1 MKSWLVRL
9 TPQRMLMIA
18 FSMTFRFLTAFL
30 CSFLLLSGNAKAEA
44 TKPGFVVHF
53 DFIKNASEGCALV
66 DIAERA
72 GAKVINL
79 VPPAHVWEDPA
90 SLAALDAIIKEI
102 NRRGL
107 SLIFTRIDATKLPDR
122 SGNRPYYLYNRIL
135 NEPGRLPNGKA
146 TAEYFLATV
155 GKDGYA
161 EWMEEETRYYAE
173 HYGGLP
179 NLIGINLGPFSEPFS
194 AERCG
199 FLEYMEE
206 SRTYEITQYTRF
218 AEKWWHGWLAAHYE
232 DVSALNRE
240 YGAAWGSFDAVP
252 LPLSEKDRR
261 FERADLAYFDFARSL
276 NDWYVERYSRCRS
289 IWHEVSHR
297 ADVPFILQFSGHLA
311 EKFVMGRPG
320 HAAFDVPGWIA
331 MADAVGVSLY
341 TNSGYPDMGH
351 RSILATVNLLA
362 VAGDMGKSVFVLEG
376 GNEAPNVTL
385 DPVELAFFGS
395 VAGKL
400 APQTYIYEFLKDK
413 FNEKY
418 ARNPGKVVTADGR
431 IRPRAF
437 NALRNLFT
445 DIESHSV
452 TPETPMLYVCFD
464 SLSSRGNAQAG
475 IRYAALFD
483 LAAFIPIRWI
493 PKGHESLKRL
503 GIPVL
508 NPDGTVSPV
517 NDALSRLMSSVPG
530 IDSEERAGWRQDLL
544 KAIGR

>member
-1 MKSWLVRL
+1 
-9 TPQRMLMIA
+9 MIA
-18 FSMTFRFLTAFL
+18 FSMTFRFLITFL
-30 CSFLLLSGNAKAEA
+30 CSFLLLSGVNAKAEA
-44 TKPGFVVHF
+44 PKPGFVIHF

-66 DIAERA
+66 DIAGRA

-107 SLIFTRIDATKLPDR
+107 SLIFTRIDAAMLPDR
-122 SGNRPYYLYNRIL
+122 SGNRRYYLYDRIL

-146 TAEYFLATV
+146 TAEYFLTTV

-161 EWMEEETRYYAE
+161 EWMEEETRYYAKR
-173 HYGGLP
+173 YGELP

-206 SRTYEITQYTRF
+206 SQTYEITQYTRF
-218 AEKWWHGWLAAHYE
+218 AEKWWHGWLAAHYD

-240 YGAAWGSFDAVP
+240 YGTEFASFDVVP
-252 LPLSEKDRR
+252 LPLNEKDRR

-276 NDWYVERYSRCRS
+276 NDWYVERYTCCRQ
-289 IWHEVSHR
+289 IWHEVSRR
-297 ADVPFILQFSGHLA
+297 ADVPFILQLNGHLA
-311 EKFVMGRPG
+311 EKFAMGRPG

-331 MADAVGVSLY
+331 LSDAVGLSLY
-341 TNSGYPDMGH
+341 TNNGYPDMGH
-351 RSILATVNLLA
+351 QSILATVNLLA
-362 VAGDMGKSVFVLEG
+362 VARDFGKPVFVLEG

-395 VAGKL
+395 VARKL
-400 APQTYIYEFLKDK
+400 TPQTYVYEFLKDK

-418 ARNPGKVVTADGR
+418 AQNPGKVVTADGR

-445 DIESHSV
+445 NIDCRMTSTGSGFQ
-452 TPETPMLYVCFD
+452 ETPVLYACFD

-475 IRYAALFD
+475 DRYAALFD
-483 LAAFIPIRWI
+483 LAASIPIRWI
-493 PKGHESLKRL
+493 PKGHESVMRP

-508 NPDGTVSPV
+508 NSDGTVSPV
-517 NDALSRLMSSVPG
+517 NDALFRLMSSIPRIG
-530 IDSEERAGWRQDLL
+530 SEERAAWRNEVL
-544 KAIGR
+544 KALGR

>member
-1 MKSWLVRL
+1 
-9 TPQRMLMIA
+9 MIV
-18 FSMTFRFLTAFL
+18 FSMTLRFLVAFL
-30 CSFLLLSGNAKAEA
+30 CSILLFSAKNVKAEA
-44 TKPGFVVHF
+44 PKPGFVIHF

-90 SLAALDAIIKEI
+90 SLAALEAIIKEI

-107 SLIFTRIDATKLPDR
+107 SLVFTRIDAAKLPDR
-122 SGNRPYYLYNRIL
+122 KGNRPYYLYDRIL

-146 TAEYFLATV
+146 TAEYFRATV

-161 EWMEEETRYYAE
+161 EWMEEETRYYAS

-199 FLEYMEE
+199 FLEYSED

-218 AEKWWHGWLAAHYE
+218 AKKWWHDWLAAHYN
-232 DVSALNRE
+232 DVSTLNHE
-240 YGAAWGSFDAVP
+240 YGTEFASLYVVP

-261 FERADLAYFDFARSL
+261 FERADLVYFDFARSL
-276 NDWYVERYSRCRS
+276 NDWYIERYMRCRS
-289 IWHEVSHR
+289 IWHEISHR
-297 ADVPFILQFSGHLA
+297 ADVPFILQFNGHFA
-311 EKFVMGRPG
+311 EKIVMGRSG
-320 HAAFDVPGWIA
+320 HAAFDVPGWID
-331 MADAVGVSLY
+331 MADALGISLY
-341 TNSGYPDMGH
+341 TNNGYPDMGH
-351 RSILATVNLLA
+351 GSILATLNLLA

-400 APQTYIYEFLKDK
+400 MPKTYVYEFLKDK
-413 FNEKY
+413 FNEKF
-418 ARNPGKVVTADGR
+418 AQNPGKVVTADGR

-437 NALRNLFT
+437 NALRELFT
-445 DIESHSV
+445 DIESHPIL
-452 TPETPMLYVCFD
+452 PETPALYARFD
-464 SLSSRGNAQAG
+464 SLSARGNAQAG

-493 PKGHESLKRL
+493 PKGHESLMRP

-517 NDALSRLMSSVPG
+517 NDALSHLLSRIPE
-530 IDSEERAGWRQDLL
+530 IDSGERAGWRRDVL

>member
-1 MKSWLVRL
+1 
-9 TPQRMLMIA
+9 MIA
-18 FSMTFRFLTAFL
+18 FSMTFRFLIALL
-30 CSFLLLSGNAKAEA
+30 CSFLLLSGVNAKAEA
-44 TKPGFVVHF
+44 PKPGFVVHF

-66 DIAERA
+66 DIAARA

-90 SLAALDAIIKEI
+90 SLAALDAIVKEI
-102 NRRGL
+102 SRRGL
-107 SLIFTRIDATKLPDR
+107 SLIFTRIDAAKLPDR
-122 SGNRPYYLYNRIL
+122 SGKRPYYLYNRIL
-135 NEPGRLPNGKA
+135 NEPGRLPDGKA
-146 TAEYFLATV
+146 TVEIFLATV

-161 EWMEEETRYYAE
+161 EWMEDETRYYAE
-173 HYGGLP
+173 RYGRLP

-218 AEKWWHGWLAAHYE
+218 AEKCWHDWLAVRFVE
-232 DVSALNRE
+232 VSTLNRE
-240 YGAAWGSFDAVP
+240 YGSEFASFDAVP
-252 LPLSEKDRR
+252 MPLNEKDRR

-276 NDWYVERYSRCRS
+276 NDWFVERYTRCRK
-289 IWHEVSHR
+289 IWHDVSGR
-297 ADVPFILQFSGHLA
+297 ADVPFILQFNGGFA
-311 EKFVMGRPG
+311 EKFAMGRPG
-320 HAAFDVPGWIA
+320 HAAFDVPGWIS
-331 MADAVGVSLY
+331 MADALGVSLY

-351 RSILATVNLLA
+351 QSILAAVNLLA
-362 VAGDMGKSVFVLEG
+362 VAGELGKSVFVLEG

-395 VAGKL
+395 AAGKL

-418 ARNPGKVVTADGR
+418 ARNPGKLVTADGH

-445 DIESHSV
+445 DIESRSV
-452 TPETPMLYVCFD
+452 KPETPALYACFD
-464 SLSSRGNAQAG
+464 SLSARGNAQAG
-475 IRYAALFD
+475 SRYAALFD
-483 LAAFIPIRWI
+483 LAASIPIRWI
-493 PKGHESLKRL
+493 PKGHESVMRP
-503 GIPVL
+503 GISVL

-517 NDALSRLMSSVPG
+517 NDALSRLMSRIPG
-530 IDSEERAGWRQDLL
+530 IDSEERAGWRQDVL

>member
-1 MKSWLVRL
+1 
-9 TPQRMLMIA
+9 MIP
-18 FSMTFRFLTAFL
+18 FSKTFRFLIGFL
-30 CSFLLLSGNAKAEA
+30 CSFLLVSEVNVKAEA
-44 TKPGFVVHF
+44 PKPGFVVHF
-53 DFIKNASEGCALV
+53 DFIKNASEGCVLV
-66 DIAERA
+66 DIAARA
-72 GAKVINL
+72 GARVINL

-90 SLAALDAIIKEI
+90 SLAALDAIINEI

-107 SLIFTRIDATKLPDR
+107 SLIFTRIDAAKLPDR
-122 SGNRPYYLYNRIL
+122 SGKRPYYLYDRIL

-146 TAEYFLATV
+146 TVEVFLATV

-161 EWMEEETRYYAE
+161 EWMEEETRYYAK

-199 FLEYMEE
+199 FLEYMAE
-206 SRTYEITQYTRF
+206 SRSYEITQYTRY
-218 AEKWWHGWLAAHYE
+218 AQKWWHGWLASHYD

-240 YGAAWGSFDAVP
+240 YGTEFVSFNVVP
-252 LPLSEKDRR
+252 MPLNEKDRR

-276 NDWYVERYSRCRS
+276 NDWYVERYTRCRK
-289 IWHEVSHR
+289 IWHEESKR
-297 ADVPFILQFSGHLA
+297 ADVPFILQFNGGLA
-311 EKFVMGRPG
+311 EKFAMGRPG
-320 HAAFDVPGWIA
+320 HAAFDVPGWIS
-331 MADAVGVSLY
+331 MADAIGVSLY

-362 VAGDMGKSVFVLEG
+362 VAGDMGKPIFVLEG

-400 APQTYIYEFLKDK
+400 FPQTYVYEFLKDK

-418 ARNPGKVVTADGR
+418 TQNPGKLVTAGGR
-431 IRPRAF
+431 IRSSAF
-437 NALRNLFT
+437 SALHKLFT
-445 DIESHSV
+445 DIESHSAA
-452 TPETPMLYVCFD
+452 PEIPALYVCFD
-464 SLSSRGNAQAG
+464 SISARGNARAG

-483 LAAFIPIRWI
+483 LAASIPIRWI
-493 PKGHESLKRL
+493 PKGQESVMRP

-517 NDALSRLMSSVPG
+517 NDTLSRLMSRIPE
-530 IDSEERAGWRQDLL
+530 IDSGERAEWCREVL
-544 KAIGR
+544 KALGR

>member
-1 MKSWLVRL
+1 
-9 TPQRMLMIA
+9 MIVY
-18 FSMTFRFLTAFL
+18 SMTFRFLIAFL
-30 CSFLLLSGNAKAEA
+30 CSFLLLSGVSAWAEA
-44 TKPGFVVHF
+44 PKPGFVVHF

-66 DIAERA
+66 DIAERV
-72 GAKVINL
+72 GARVINL
-79 VPPAHVWEDPA
+79 VPPAHVWEDPV

-107 SLIFTRIDATKLPDR
+107 SLIFTRIDAAKLSDR
-122 SGNRPYYLYNRIL
+122 SGSRPYYLYNRIL
-135 NEPGRLPNGKA
+135 NEPGRLPNGKP
-146 TAEYFLATV
+146 TVEFFLATV

-206 SRTYEITQYTRF
+206 SRSYEITQYTRY
-218 AEKWWHGWLAAHYE
+218 AEKWWHGWLSAHYD
-232 DVSALNRE
+232 DVSSLNRE
-240 YGAAWGSFDAVP
+240 YGTEWVSFDAIP

-276 NDWYVERYSRCRS
+276 NDWYIERYMRCRK
-289 IWHEVSHR
+289 IWHEVSKR
-297 ADVPFILQFSGHLA
+297 ADVPFILQFNGHFA
-311 EKFVMGRPG
+311 EKIVMGRPG

-331 MADAVGVSLY
+331 MADALGVSLY
-341 TNSGYPDMGH
+341 TNNGYPDMGH
-351 RSILATVNLLA
+351 RSILATVNFLA
-362 VAGDMGKSVFVLEG
+362 VARDMGKSVFVLEG

-400 APQTYIYEFLKDK
+400 TPKTYVYEFLKDK

-418 ARNPGKVVTADGR
+418 TQNPGKVVTAGGT
-431 IRPRAF
+431 IRPKAF
-437 NALRNLFT
+437 SALSKLFT
-445 DIESHSV
+445 DIESRSIS
-452 TPETPMLYVCFD
+452 PETPALYACFD

-475 IRYAALFD
+475 SRYAALFD
-483 LAAFIPIRWI
+483 LAAFIPVRWI
-493 PKGHESLKRL
+493 PKGHESLMRP

-508 NPDGTVSPV
+508 NSDGMVSPV
-517 NDALSRLMSSVPG
+517 NDELSRLMSNVPG
-530 IDSEERAGWRQDLL
+530 LDSEERAGWRKDVL

>member
-1 MKSWLVRL
+1 M
-9 TPQRMLMIA
+9 MIA
-18 FSMTFRFLTAFL
+18 FLMTFRFLIAFL
-30 CSFLLLSGNAKAEA
+30 CSLLLLSGENAKAEA
-44 TKPGFVVHF
+44 PKPGFVVHF

-66 DIAERA
+66 EIAERA

-79 VPPAHVWEDPA
+79 VPPAHVWEDPV

-107 SLIFTRIDATKLPDR
+107 NLVFTRIDAAKLPDR
-122 SGNRPYYLYNRIL
+122 SGNRPYYLYDRIL

-146 TAEYFLATV
+146 TAEYFRTTV

-161 EWMEEETRYYAE
+161 EWMEEETRYYAK

-218 AEKWWHGWLAAHYE
+218 AEKWWHGWLAAHYYN
-232 DVSALNRE
+232 DVSTLNRE
-240 YGAAWGSFDAVP
+240 YGTEFASFDVVP
-252 LPLSEKDRR
+252 LPLNEKDRR

-276 NDWYVERYSRCRS
+276 NDWYIERYMRCRL

-297 ADVPFILQFSGHLA
+297 TDVPFILQLNGHFA
-311 EKFVMGRPG
+311 EKIAMGRPG

-331 MADAVGVSLY
+331 MADALGVSLY
-341 TNSGYPDMGH
+341 TNSGYPEMGH
-351 RSILATVNLLA
+351 RSILATVNLLV
-362 VAGDMGKSVFVLEG
+362 VAKDMGKSVFVLEG

-400 APQTYIYEFLKDK
+400 SPETYVYEFLKDK
-413 FNEKY
+413 FNENY
-418 ARNPGKVVTADGR
+418 AQNPGKVVTARGH

-437 NALRNLFT
+437 SALRKLFT
-445 DIESHSV
+445 DIESRFIP
-452 TPETPMLYVCFD
+452 PETPVLYACFD

-475 IRYAALFD
+475 SRYAALFD
-483 LAAFIPIRWI
+483 LAAFVPVRWI
-493 PKGHESLKRL
+493 PKGHESLMRP
-503 GIPVL
+503 GIPIL
-508 NPDGTVSPV
+508 NPDGTVSPD
-517 NDALSRLMSSVPG
+517 NDALSRLMSNVPG
-530 IDSEERAGWRQDLL
+530 IDSEERADWCQDVL
-544 KAIGR
+544 KALGR

>member
-1 MKSWLVRL
+1 M
-9 TPQRMLMIA
+9 MMIA
-18 FSMTFRFLTAFL
+18 FSMTFRFLFAFL
-30 CSFLLLSGNAKAEA
+30 CSFLLLSGMNAKAEVP
-44 TKPGFVVHF
+44 KPGFVVHF

-66 DIAERA
+66 DIAGRA

-79 VPPAHVWEDPA
+79 VPPAHVWEDSA
-90 SLAALDAIIKEI
+90 SLSALDAIIKEI

-107 SLIFTRIDATKLPDR
+107 SLIFTRIDAAKLPDR

-146 TAEYFLATV
+146 TVEFFLATV

-161 EWMEEETRYYAE
+161 EWMEEETRYYANR
-173 HYGGLP
+173 YGGLP

-206 SRTYEITQYTRF
+206 SRAYEITQYTRF
-218 AEKWWHGWLAAHYE
+218 AEKWWHDWLAAHYD
-232 DVSALNRE
+232 DVSAMNRE
-240 YGAAWGSFDAVP
+240 YGAEWGSFDAVP

-261 FERADLAYFDFARSL
+261 FKRADLAYFDFARSL
-276 NDWYVERYSRCRS
+276 NDWFVERYIRCRE
-289 IWHEVSHR
+289 IWHEVSRR
-297 ADVPFILQFSGHLA
+297 ADVPFILQLNGHFA
-311 EKFVMGRPG
+311 EKIAMGRPG

-331 MADAVGVSLY
+331 MADALGVSLY
-341 TNSGYPDMGH
+341 TNNGYTDMGH
-351 RSILATVNLLA
+351 RSIHATVNLLA
-362 VAGDMGKSVFVLEG
+362 VAGDMGKSVYVLEG

-385 DPVELAFFGS
+385 DPEELAFFGS
-395 VAGKL
+395 AARKL

-418 ARNPGKVVTADGR
+418 AQNPGKVVSADGR

-437 NALRNLFT
+437 NALRNLFM
-445 DIESHSV
+445 DIESRSV
-452 TPETPMLYVCFD
+452 VPEIPALYACFD
-464 SLSSRGNAQAG
+464 SLSSRGNVQAG

-483 LAAFIPIRWI
+483 LAASIPIRWI
-493 PKGHESLKRL
+493 PKGHESIIRP

-508 NPDGTVSPV
+508 NSDGTVSPV
-517 NDALSRLMSSVPG
+517 NDSLFRLMSRIPG
-530 IDSEERAGWRQDLL
+530 IDSGERAEWHREVL

>member
-1 MKSWLVRL
+1 
-9 TPQRMLMIA
+9 MIA
-18 FSMTFRFLTAFL
+18 FSMIFRFLIAFL
-30 CSFLLLSGNAKAEA
+30 CSFLLFSGVYAQAEA
-44 TKPGFVVHF
+44 PKPGFVIHF
-53 DFIKNASEGCALV
+53 DFIKNVSEGCVLV

-90 SLAALDAIIKEI
+90 SLSALDAIIKEI

-107 SLIFTRIDATKLPDR
+107 SLVFTRIDAAKLPDR
-122 SGNRPYYLYNRIL
+122 SGNRAYYLYDRIL
-135 NEPGRLPNGKA
+135 NEPGRLPDGMA
-146 TAEYFLATV
+146 TAEYFRTTV

-161 EWMEEETRYYAE
+161 EWMEEETRYYAKR
-173 HYGGLP
+173 YGGLP

-199 FLEYMEE
+199 FLEYMEA

-218 AEKWWHGWLAAHYE
+218 GEKWWHGWLAAHYN
-232 DVSALNRE
+232 DVPSMNRE
-240 YGAAWGSFDAVP
+240 YGSGFASFDGVP
-252 LPLSEKDRR
+252 LPLNEKDRR

-276 NDWYVERYSRCRS
+276 NDWYVERYARCRQ
-289 IWHEVSHR
+289 IWHEISHR
-297 ADVPFILQFSGHLA
+297 ADVPFILQLNGHFA
-311 EKFVMGRPG
+311 EKMVMGRPG

-341 TNSGYPDMGH
+341 TNNGYPDMGH

-362 VAGDMGKSVFVLEG
+362 VAVDMGKSVFVLEG

-385 DPVELAFFGS
+385 DPRELAFFGS

-400 APQTYIYEFLKDK
+400 APQTYVYEFLKDK

-418 ARNPGKVVTADGR
+418 VQNPGKLVTADGR
-431 IRPRAF
+431 IRPKAF
-437 NALRNLFT
+437 NALRKLFY
-445 DIESHSV
+445 DIESRSV
-452 TPETPMLYVCFD
+452 PPETPALYACFD
-464 SLSSRGNAQAG
+464 SLSSRGNSQAG

-483 LAAFIPIRWI
+483 LAASIPIRWI
-493 PKGHESLKRL
+493 PKGWESVMRP

-517 NDALSRLMSSVPG
+517 NDTLSRLLSRIPG
-530 IDSEERAGWRQDLL
+530 IDTEDRVLWRENVLQ
-544 KAIGR
+544 AIGR